1 MKGAFVKLLCIAGA
15 WVAGSV
21 MIGHPVAGV
30 LTAPFGWIAGRAME
44 LYESYREVPACRPE
58 SEKMEEEEYLRRMRE
73 WDEFRKREEEDELN
87 FDDIASGI
95 LDLDKI
101 FPSHS

>member
-1 MKGAFVKLLCIAGA
+1 MKGAFIKLLCIAGA

-44 LYESYREVPACRPE
+44 LH
-58 SEKMEEEEYLRRMRE
+58 SEA
-73 WDEFRKREEEDELN
+73 KRLWKETSLCTTGYDIQKHNWLDEL
-87 FDDIASGI
+87 FDPPNYSPWDARSP
-95 LDLDKI
+95 
-101 FPSHS
+101 FFEPEEN